1 MLFPCH
7 NLHLNI
13 GWSYVIHTVHQLWL
27 FVYYNAIHKSTKHI
41 HCMQCLYLIK
51 AVGLTF
57 CMNECPS
64 HQGEIKIVRIRC
76 NREIAS
82 CGLKKLSWMLH
93 HLYNVFHDGWLIR
106 HRHKFGLKQ
115 HLDWSFAEKI
125 NILIYLMMWSF
136 ILDFLR
142 YTGNIAAYW
151 QIYVHHGSNNIYIVR
166 RFLLSYYC

>member
-13 GWSYVIHTVHQLWL
+13 GWSYVIHTVVHQLWL
-27 FVYYNAIHKSTKHI
+27 FVYYNNAIHKSDKHI

-51 AVGLTF
+51 ALGLAF

-82 CGLKKLSWMLH
+82 CWSKKKTLLNVAPLVQCFSW
-93 HLYNVFHDGWLIR
+93 WLIDTAQTQIWYEATTR
-106 HRHKFGLKQ
+106 LIFQLGYYELYWQYR
-115 HLDWSFAEKI
+115 S
-125 NILIYLMMWSF
+125 ILIDMCTSWL
-136 ILDFLR
+136 
-142 YTGNIAAYW
+142 
-151 QIYVHHGSNNIYIVR
+151 
-166 RFLLSYYC
+166 